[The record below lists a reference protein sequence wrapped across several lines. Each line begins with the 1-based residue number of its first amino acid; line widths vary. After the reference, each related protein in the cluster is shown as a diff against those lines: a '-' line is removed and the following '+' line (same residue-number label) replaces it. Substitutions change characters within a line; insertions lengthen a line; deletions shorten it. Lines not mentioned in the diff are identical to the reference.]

1 MLLITRI
8 YVSGRY
14 DVSEFRLCG
23 WLRFFFL
30 LFFLSPG
37 AVESIK
43 MLVEFFGGVFF
54 FLFSNS
60 GD

>member
-1 MLLITRI
+1 MFLEGMMSPNLGFADG
-8 YVSGRY
+8 YVSFSCY
-14 DVSEFRLCG
+14 
-23 WLRFFFL
+23 
-30 LFFLSPG
+30 FFLSPG

-43 MLVEFFGGVFF
+43 MLVEFFGGVFLF